1 MPYSII
7 PIDTL
12 INKLNT
18 MMMNDDTTRL
28 KAAIVEE
35 LQVDENDV
43 QVDLVKDTGK
53 VLCKVTVIGMQGDD
67 IKRALT

>member
-35 LQVDENDV
+35 LPVHENDV

-53 VLCKVTVIGMQGDD
+53 VLCKVTVNGMQGDD
-67 IKRALT
+67 IKAALT

>member
-12 INKLNT
+12 ISKLNT

-43 QVDLVKDTGK
+43 NVELVKDTGK
-53 VLCKVTVIGMQGDD
+53 VLCKVTVNGMQGDD
-67 IKRALT
+67 IKAALT

>member
-7 PIDTL
+7 PINTL

-18 MMMNDDTTRL
+18 MMMNDDTARL
-28 KAAIVEE
+28 QAAIVDK

-53 VLCKVTVIGMQGDD
+53 VLCKVTVKGMQGDE
-67 IKRALT
+67 IKAALT

>member
-12 INKLNT
+12 ISKLNT

-43 QVDLVKDTGK
+43 NVELVKDTGK
-53 VLCKVTVIGMQGDD
+53 VLCKVTVNGMQGDD